1 MPAYGVAQSGYNT
14 NSAKNLTSLQPGDGV
29 LVLFDGTEAPAVGL
43 ASVAFS
49 RGPSVGGADNGCTFD
64 ASGMGASADTVIDVQ
79 AANHDIDSEYFTVGQ
94 ITADANGDGGFT
106 DVGRSAFYRLQL
118 STYTNA
124 GMPKATVM
132 R

>member
-1 MPAYGVAQSGYNT
+1 MPAYGVKQPGYN
-14 NSAKNLTSLQPGDGV
+14 SDASKNLTSLQPGDGT
-29 LVLFDGTEAPAVGL
+29 LTLFDGTEAPAVGL

-79 AANHDIDSEYFTVGQ
+79 AANHDIDGEYFTVGQ
-94 ITADANGDGGFT
+94 ITADANGNGGYT
-106 DVGRSAFYRLQL
+106 DTGRSAFYRLQL
-118 STYTNA
+118 STYTSA
-124 GMPKATVM
+124 GMPKVTVM